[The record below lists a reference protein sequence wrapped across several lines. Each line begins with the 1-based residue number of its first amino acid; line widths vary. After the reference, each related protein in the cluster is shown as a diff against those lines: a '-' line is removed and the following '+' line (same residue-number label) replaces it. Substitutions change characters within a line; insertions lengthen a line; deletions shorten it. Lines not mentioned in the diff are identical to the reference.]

1 MKRPILLAALAMFCC
16 TLWAQETHIHRN
28 IGLDSLMV
36 LMQQNTQGQV
46 YYVKDA
52 GAANLVFTIDL
63 NGKDPIKAI
72 TESLEKKGYS
82 ISEYNNDLY
91 ILKGLGL
98 EAALPEGYFKIEE
111 KNVIDTRAKKGE
123 TIQKEE
129 KAIQYKNIL
138 SKNIKEAT
146 GGNKIYQ
153 IGDKREI
160 HDGEKIYMNGY
171 VRSYMTGEPVVGVT
185 LYDTK
190 SKAIAQTDAHGFYR
204 ILIPTGTVA
213 LDVLG
218 FSMEDTRINL
228 QVYDNGTLDIVVK
241 EKIFA
246 LNEVIVSSEEV
257 NKVRNTSLGLETVR
271 VKAIKKVPVVLGEA
285 DVVRVLLTL
294 PGVKQVGEAS
304 NGFNVRGGAVDQNLV
319 LFNGGT
325 VYNPSHMFGLF
336 SGFNPDIINDVE
348 LYKCSIPVEYGGRIS
363 SVLDVN
369 SRQGN
374 NKNLAGSVSAGLLT
388 TKAHIEGPIG
398 KKTTFI
404 AGTRITY
411 SDWLLKLLPEEKRR
425 GGDISYGGGFGN
437 YNSKPSNDY
446 RNGSASFM
454 DITAGLSHH
463 FNENNSIH
471 LNGYMSQDKFRF
483 KLNTRYAYDN
493 LNGSIK
499 WRSNFNERNS
509 MDINAGYDKYN
520 YLMSDFSNELMGY
533 DMRFDIEQI
542 FGKIKFKSTLNDA
555 HTLTY
560 GANFTDYNLMPGS
573 YLPYNSESLVVP
585 RQLDDET
592 GMEGAVFIGDT
603 WNLSDRLTV
612 DYGTRVSM
620 FHSDK
625 TYVNLEIRLS
635 GRYLLSD
642 NWSVK
647 GGFNSMTQYIH
658 MLSNT
663 VSVSP
668 TDTWKLSD
676 KDIKPQTGWQ
686 LAAGLYTTT
695 KQHNIDISIEA
706 YYKRMK
712 NYLDFKSGATLL
724 MNPDIADDVVGT
736 QGKAYGVEL
745 MVSKALGKLNGWAS
759 YTWSRSR
766 LREVGDRG
774 TSAINRGKWY
784 NSSYD
789 KPHEFKVAG
798 NYKFTHRVNVSV
810 NVDYATGRPA
820 TVPVARYYYN
830 YGYRLYYTER
840 NSYRVP
846 DYFRVDMALNI
857 EPTHRIKAFTHFS
870 FTVGVYNV
878 TGRKNT
884 YSIYYEG
891 ASTSVH
897 GYQLCV
903 FGTQIPYINL
913 NFKF

>member
-1 MKRPILLAALAMFCC
+1 MRHSILLAALTLLCC
-16 TLWAQETHIHRN
+16 SLWAQESHVHRN
-28 IGLDSLMV
+28 IGLDSLMI
-36 LMQQNTQGQV
+36 LLQQNSDGQV

-52 GAANLVFTIDL
+52 GAANLVFNMDL
-63 NGKDPIKAI
+63 NVKDPAKAI
-72 TESLEKKGYS
+72 RESLEKKGYS

-98 EAALPEGYFKIEE
+98 EAALPKTYFKIDEAS
-111 KNVIDTRAKKGE
+111 IDAPA
-123 TIQKEE
+123 IQKDD
-129 KAIQYKNIL
+129 KAVQYKNIL

-146 GGNKIYQ
+146 GGSKVYQ

-160 HDGEKIYMNGY
+160 RGTDKVYLNGY
-171 VRSYMTGEPVVGVT
+171 IRSYMTGEPVVGVT
-185 LYDTK
+185 VYDSN
-190 SKAIAQTDAHGFYR
+190 SKAIAQSDAHGFYR
-204 ILIPTGTVA
+204 IYIPTGTVT

-218 FSMEDTRINL
+218 FSLEDTKINL
-228 QVYDNGTLDIVVK
+228 QVYNNGSLDIIVR
-241 EKIFA
+241 EKVFA

-257 NKVRNTSLGLETVR
+257 NKVKSTSLGLEKVR
-271 VKAIKKVPVVLGEA
+271 IKALQKVPVVLGEA
-285 DVVRVLLTL
+285 DVVKVLLTL
-294 PGVKQVGEAS
+294 PGVKQTGEAS

-325 VYNPSHMFGLF
+325 VYNPSHLFGLF

-363 SVLDVN
+363 SVLDIN

-374 NKNLAGSVSAGLLT
+374 NKNLTGSVSAGLLT

-411 SDWLLKLLPEEKRR
+411 SDWLLKLLPQEKRKR
-425 GGDISYGGGFGN
+425 SDFSYDGYGN
-437 YNSKPSNDY
+437 YTLKPDKDF

-463 FNENNSIH
+463 FNGNNSIH

-499 WRSNFNERNS
+499 WRSNFNDKNLME
-509 MDINAGYDKYN
+509 IAAGYDKYN
-520 YLMSDFSNELMGY
+520 YLMSDFSNAITGY
-533 DMRFDIEQI
+533 DMRFDIEQT
-542 FGKIKFKSTLNDA
+542 FGKLKLKSALNDA
-555 HTLTY
+555 HTLVY
-560 GANFTDYNLMPGS
+560 GANFTNYNLMPGS
-573 YLPYNSESLVVP
+573 YMPYSSESLVIP
-585 RQLDDET
+585 RKLENET
-592 GMEGAVFIGDT
+592 GMEGAIFIGDT
-603 WNLSDRLTV
+603 WNLSDKLTV

-620 FHSDK
+620 FKSDK
-625 TYVNLEIRLS
+625 TYVNPEIRLS
-635 GRYLLSD
+635 GRYLISD

-686 LAAGLYTTT
+686 LAAGVYTTT
-695 KQHNIDISIEA
+695 GQHNIDISIEA

-724 MNPDIADDVVGT
+724 MNPNVADDVVRT
-736 QGKAYGVEL
+736 QGKAYGIEL
-745 MVSKALGKLNGWAS
+745 MAAKPLGKLNGWAS
-759 YTWSRSR
+759 YTWSRSQ

-774 TSAINRGKWY
+774 TSAINRGNWY

-798 NYKFTHRVNVSV
+798 NYKFTHRINVSV
-810 NVDYATGRPA
+810 NIDYATGRPT
-820 TVPVARYYYN
+820 TVPVARYFYN

-840 NSYRVP
+840 NTYRVP

-870 FTVGVYNV
+870 FTIGVYNV
-878 TGRKNT
+878 TGKKNT

-891 ASTSVH
+891 SATDVH
-897 GYQLCV
+897 GYQMCV